1 MIMARAKLKA
11 DDSGEVKTKDFALA
25 KRIYLSDIKK
35 ANTDAATSNGDA
47 SAAYKEIKKGCNI
60 QPDAARKGFRLM
72 DRVEEAK
79 RGDWFRGFVGVV
91 NEMAG
96 RTVLTFHDTDM
107 VDAMERQKPQLVTIP
122 TSDGSESDLSDAAD
136 D

>member
-1 MIMARAKLKA
+1 MARAKLKPG
-11 DDSGEVKTKDFALA
+11 DTDGEIKQKDFAQAVLLY
-25 KRIYLSDIKK
+25 RGDIKK

-47 SAAYKEIKKGCNI
+47 SAAYKEIKKGCHI

-72 DRVEEAK
+72 DRVEDAK
-79 RGDWFRGFVGVV
+79 RDDWFRGFVGIV

-107 VDAMERQKPQLVTIP
+107 VDAMERPKPQLVTVPISNG
-122 TSDGSESDLSDAAD
+122 TERDLVDAAD
-136 D
+136 